1 MIDAEKNLLDRFYQ
15 EFWMVL
21 VITLLLMVIFIT
33 LTIFYFIKV
42 KKLSILLKIITPI
55 TCALLVLFSLLFGN
69 FFMKYYADYKY
80 LKGNSPIQVE
90 GIVVD
95 YSITISDSD
104 LTVAKSW
111 PVIAIDNSDEKI
123 SLNIIR
129 SEDRLKIDEIY
140 KFIYLPNTKIAE
152 IIEAN

>member
-1 MIDAEKNLLDRFYQ
+1 
-15 EFWMVL
+15 
-21 VITLLLMVIFIT
+21 
-33 LTIFYFIKV
+33 
-42 KKLSILLKIITPI
+42 
-55 TCALLVLFSLLFGN
+55 
-69 FFMKYYADYKY
+69 MKYYADYKY